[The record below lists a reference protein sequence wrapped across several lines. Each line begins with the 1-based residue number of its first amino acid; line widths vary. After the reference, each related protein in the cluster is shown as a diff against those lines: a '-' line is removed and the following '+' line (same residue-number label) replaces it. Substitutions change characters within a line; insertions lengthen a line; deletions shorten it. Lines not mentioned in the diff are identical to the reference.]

1 MNDFCWFFTGHC
13 VWRGCLWLMRG
24 NERILLT
31 NRVVDKKLWMIFGT
45 VVAGKG
51 ADYWIEF
58 ETIFEVKRPIH
69 RNLPEFRTEKNRYSI
84 HFGRLS
90 GFGKNHQIPS
100 SNYAAR
106 LFGRTRNIHEIYR
119 SCILS
124 KYHWIYFAFVKLKRR
139 CVVKIVFINS
149 SVFIYDFSDH
159 KICAAVC
166 CCFCR
171 CCAVRWP
178 NAKHFQSKTKIY
190 KMN

>member
-1 MNDFCWFFTGHC
+1 MNDSRNGSCWKGCWLLNRIWDNFRGKWRRIDQFT
-13 VWRGCLWLMRG
+13 VICLNSG
-24 NERILLT
+24 P
-31 NRVVDKKLWMIFGT
+31 K
-45 VVAGKG
+45 
-51 ADYWIEF
+51 
-58 ETIFEVKRPIH
+58 
-69 RNLPEFRTEKNRYSI
+69 KNRYSI